1 MKVSVLG
8 AKRWHSNPTFIKL
21 VRTHG
26 ADVVGSRL
34 LVMSRREV
42 VDGVAGV
49 GETFSDGD
57 ILH

>member
-1 MKVSVLG
+1 LDRDG
-8 AKRWHSNPTFIKL
+8 A
-21 VRTHG
+21 VAAGG

-49 GETFSDGD
+49 RETFSDGD